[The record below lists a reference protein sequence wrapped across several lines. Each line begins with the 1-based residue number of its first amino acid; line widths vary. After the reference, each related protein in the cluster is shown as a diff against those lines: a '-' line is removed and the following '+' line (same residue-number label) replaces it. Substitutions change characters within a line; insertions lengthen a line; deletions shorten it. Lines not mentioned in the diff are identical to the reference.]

1 MGKSF
6 WKDCKKEKCDRE
18 SFLEISQEG
27 KSVGARVWEW
37 NHEREKWGEGR
48 NGDGG
53 RTLITCSTLNFI
65 QNLDGLYFVQWLIEN
80 TSTWHGHDVFGQVAS
95 LLRKMVDV

>member
-37 NHEREKWGEGR
+37 NHERER
-48 NGDGG
+48 NEEKGG
-53 RTLITCSTLNFI
+53 MEME
-65 QNLDGLYFVQWLIEN
+65 VEP
-80 TSTWHGHDVFGQVAS
+80 
-95 LLRKMVDV
+95 